1 MVTRALKGLTA
12 GHYTFDPTKASVP
25 FINAIGR
32 GPLLDYHASRGA
44 LSLNLLAV
52 GAPTCVCSTGIEGY
66 ISSDMNPGKQKFS
79 KNCAKEPVGD
89 LVAKHNPTCTIG
101 QCKHPEP
108 LPSPSRA
115 CTLRTCSRILAHTRC
130 SWRRFCFHLL
140 SASVASVVGK
150 DEVVGLEQ
158 SAKGSLIPGRLP
170 PFFRRCRRAPV
181 LYQRQ
186 HPA

>member
-89 LVAKHNPTCTIG
+89 LVAKHNPTCTID
-101 QCKHPEP
+101 QCKDPPPARPPAAPFP
-108 LPSPSRA
+108 LPLLALPVPAPASAVADRRPGAPGDVSPSV
-115 CTLRTCSRILAHTRC
+115 C
-130 SWRRFCFHLL
+130 
-140 SASVASVVGK
+140 
-150 DEVVGLEQ
+150 
-158 SAKGSLIPGRLP
+158 
-170 PFFRRCRRAPV
+170 
-181 LYQRQ
+181 
-186 HPA
+186 